1 MVFMGT
7 VDDGRKLRPKTFFF
21 SLPHCFPILFFLRPN
36 WESGRGRSFGLTRTG
51 AQTKVECLMAYLHA
65 VTGYPA
71 FFKAFSRNLFFL
83 FSLLV
88 FFVATS
94 NALSLRTDFKRY
106 VLFHIFRLSFSFLL
120 FFSFRFLLIHMNLH
134 RFKELADES

>member
-1 MVFMGT
+1 MLKQNGIYGHCRRREEVT
-7 VDDGRKLRPKTFFF
+7 PQNIFF
-21 SLPHCFPILFFLRPN
+21 SLPHYFPILFFLRPN

-94 NALSLRTDFKRY
+94 NALSFRTDFKRH
-106 VLFHIFRLSFSFLL
+106 VLFHIFRRSFSFLPFFLLSFSFDTHEPPQ
-120 FFSFRFLLIHMNLH
+120 I
-134 RFKELADES
+134 